1 MPISFYSMDESRP
14 REGIAWL
21 CDQNWNIAEQVD
33 YLSDWLKQIEGK
45 IEKGSYV
52 ADIGFVTRRD
62 ASGGGAVINT
72 EMVRIMNDLGIELFL
87 SEYGCESEDAD
98 TESEFDR

>member
-62 ASGGGAVINT
+62 ASGGGVQ
-72 EMVRIMNDLGIELFL
+72 
-87 SEYGCESEDAD
+87 S
-98 TESEFDR
+98 

>member
-62 ASGGGAVINT
+62 ASGGGASHKYGNGADYERSRNRAIPF
-72 EMVRIMNDLGIELFL
+72 RIWL
-87 SEYGCESEDAD
+87 
-98 TESEFDR
+98 